1 MPLHSSQDEY
11 ASIIDGRCRDPFRI
25 LGPHRKAEKTDLTV
39 FLPFAHHAEVLI
51 GGKAIEMRPQG
62 GGIFTATGIAGP
74 EGLKASDYRIAID
87 WGHAKQ
93 VLADPYAFAPLL
105 SEYDLYLFR
114 EGRLFR
120 MADSFGANPHEIDG
134 VSGVLFSVWAPDAHS
149 VSVVGDFNGWNPMR
163 HPMRLRIEAGVWEI
177 FLPGVEP
184 GARYKYAITTYGG
197 GKLPWKAD
205 PLAKKAEPA
214 PASASIVAAPLD
226 IDWHDA
232 DWIARRAERQAP
244 DAPLS
249 FYEVHVESWL
259 RGQYECPV
267 SWDGAIDRLI
277 PYVREMGFTHIE
289 LLPVMEHPFGGS
301 WGYQP
306 LGLFA
311 PTAKLGEPEDFA
323 RFVDACHAAGIGV
336 AVDWV
341 PGHFPNDEYGLVLFD
356 GNPLYEHADP
366 REGFHHDWNTLIY
379 NYGRHE
385 VRNFLIASAL
395 HWIETFHVDALRV
408 DAVASMLYRDYS
420 RPEGQWVP
428 NIYGGRENLEAI
440 AFLRELNET
449 IDWHCPGAKTIAEE
463 STAFPGVTQKVEHG
477 GLGFHYKWNMGWMN
491 DTLRFFRR
499 DPIHRHW
506 HLDDIL
512 FGLYYAFSEK
522 FVLPLSHDEVVH
534 GKGSLL
540 DKMPGDDWR
549 RHAQLRLLYGLM
561 WTHPGKKLLFMGGEL
576 AQENEWSHE
585 APFPWPHPYNQLK
598 NGVRAWVRDLNAL
611 YREKPQL
618 YRLDAAWEG
627 FGWIVAD
634 DRANSVLA
642 YRRSAGEREEDLVV
656 VLNLTPAPRENYR
669 VGVPFR
675 GPWRELLNS
684 DAESY
689 GGSGMGNYGGGET
702 EDVASHGEAQSVSL
716 RLPPLAAL
724 IIGKAKE
731 T

>member
-1 MPLHSSQDEY
+1 M
-11 ASIIDGRCRDPFRI
+11 
-25 LGPHRKAEKTDLTV
+25 
-39 FLPFAHHAEVLI
+39 
-51 GGKAIEMRPQG
+51 
-62 GGIFTATGIAGP
+62 
-74 EGLKASDYRIAID
+74 
-87 WGHAKQ
+87 
-93 VLADPYAFAPLL
+93 
-105 SEYDLYLFR
+105 
-114 EGRLFR
+114 
-120 MADSFGANPHEIDG
+120 
-134 VSGVLFSVWAPDAHS
+134 
-149 VSVVGDFNGWNPMR
+149 
-163 HPMRLRIEAGVWEI
+163 
-177 FLPGVEP
+177 
-184 GARYKYAITTYGG
+184 
-197 GKLPWKAD
+197 
-205 PLAKKAEPA
+205 
-214 PASASIVAAPLD
+214 
-226 IDWHDA
+226 
-232 DWIARRAERQAP
+232 
-244 DAPLS
+244 
-249 FYEVHVESWL
+249 
-259 RGQYECPV
+259 
-267 SWDGAIDRLI
+267 
-277 PYVREMGFTHIE
+277 
-289 LLPVMEHPFGGS
+289 
-301 WGYQP
+301 
-306 LGLFA
+306 
-311 PTAKLGEPEDFA
+311 
-323 RFVDACHAAGIGV
+323 
-336 AVDWV
+336 
-341 PGHFPNDEYGLVLFD
+341 
-356 GNPLYEHADP
+356 
-366 REGFHHDWNTLIY
+366 TL
-379 NYGRHE
+379 
-385 VRNFLIASAL
+385 
-395 HWIETFHVDALRV
+395 
-408 DAVASMLYRDYS
+408 
-420 RPEGQWVP
+420 
-428 NIYGGRENLEAI
+428 
-440 AFLRELNET
+440 
-449 IDWHCPGAKTIAEE
+449 C
-463 STAFPGVTQKVEHG
+463 
-477 GLGFHYKWNMGWMN
+477 
-491 DTLRFFRR
+491 
-499 DPIHRHW
+499 
-506 HLDDIL
+506 
-512 FGLYYAFSEK
+512 AFSEK